1 MWYAR
6 HSQLYMIINFHI
18 FFGKFS
24 EKQYAK
30 LSEPWENDEN
40 FAQAPW
46 NNAKG
51 IRDFFT
57 HQTYVN
63 VVCFAIVVTV

>member
-1 MWYAR
+1 MWNAR

-40 FAQAPW
+40 FAQALW
-46 NNAKG
+46 NNANGYSSKCCVFCYRG
-51 IRDFFT
+51 DCLT
-57 HQTYVN
+57 
-63 VVCFAIVVTV
+63 AL